1 MLTDLNFQNYEEII
15 QNTDT
20 VVIDFWAPWCGPC
33 KALGPTIEALA
44 DTNPEVL
51 FSKVNVDE
59 DDDLVSRFN
68 IRNVPTVIF
77 IKNGKEVARKVGNL
91 PIETYQEELNKS
103 K

>member
-44 DTNPEVL
+44 DKNPEVL

-59 DDDLVSRFN
+59 DDGLVSRFN

-91 PIETYQEELNKS
+91 PIETYQEELNKL

>member
-44 DTNPEVL
+44 DKNPEVL

-68 IRNVPTVIF
+68 IRN
-77 IKNGKEVARKVGNL
+77 GKEVARKVGNL
-91 PIETYQEELNKS
+91 PIETYQEELNKL